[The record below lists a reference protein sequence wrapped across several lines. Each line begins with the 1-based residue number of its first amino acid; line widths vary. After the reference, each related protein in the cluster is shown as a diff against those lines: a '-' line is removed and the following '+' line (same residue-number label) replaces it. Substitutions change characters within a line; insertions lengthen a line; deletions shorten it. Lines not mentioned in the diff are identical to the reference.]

1 MGKFHKFYFVVLPQ
15 ILCVLLRQLAGSL
28 PSLFTVR
35 CRQADAKTA
44 FFDGKGFCSRFR
56 HRPVDGIEL
65 QRMLEAWNAEMTKL
79 KNKKITQEEYDRWR
93 YHYPKYDI
101 SGKFRKV
108 GPSQELSDYLVS
120 KFKDIL

>member
-1 MGKFHKFYFVVLPQ
+1 MLFGKPCFHKY
-15 ILCVLLRQLAGSL
+15 LLEDCYGLEVCESEGEVHLRVNPVKGGS
-28 PSLFTVR
+28 
-35 CRQADAKTA
+35 
-44 FFDGKGFCSRFR
+44 
-56 HRPVDGIEL
+56 DGIEL
-65 QRMLEAWNAEMTKL
+65 QRMLEVWNTEMTKL
-79 KNKKITQEEYDRWR
+79 KNKEITQEEYDRWR